1 MVVSHPKS
9 KTSKMKMGGPQILTT
24 VTTKMPGKEPGGL
37 EAITNPKKS
46 IPLRSPLKTAGM
58 IAMMTMTTV
67 AK

>member
-1 MVVSHPKS
+1 
-9 KTSKMKMGGPQILTT
+9 MKMGGPQILTT
-24 VTTKMPGKEPGGL
+24 VTTKMPGKELGGL